1 MRMSVKLP
9 ALLLLAALASPAHAD
24 DTAKTEARSHIDKA
38 SQLHKDGKY
47 QQALDELT
55 VAYSLDPQPSLLYA
69 IGQVHVK
76 LGQCKLAIAFYERF
90 LTTKPDEGPA
100 GAAQEAIASC
110 KKVGDTVVAPEP
122 PAPTPRP
129 DPSPTPIAAT
139 AGPEDRVWYRDVV
152 GDALVGGGVVVALMS
167 ALVYA
172 SAVSKLDDADH
183 ARSYSAQQDLVDT
196 AHSDRVYAVLLA
208 ATGAALIGGGIY
220 HYVRHA
226 DGASTPQIGIAPT
239 RGGAFASFTARF

>member
-1 MRMSVKLP
+1 MKHLVVIV
-9 ALLLLAALASPAHAD
+9 LLLAAPVLARAD
-24 DTAKTEARSHIDKA
+24 AKSEAQTHIDRA
-38 SQLHKDGKY
+38 TALHQAGKFSD
-47 QQALDELT
+47 ALGELMF
-55 VAYSLDPQPSLLYA
+55 AYSLDPRPMLLYA